1 MKQLF
6 SQEQARIA
14 MALTMLPEPIEA
26 IADRLDLLP
35 EELSV
40 RLDEMS
46 NNGLI
51 FKTLIQA
58 ILQSPTQIAASAA
71 ASVLNAA
78 IWTPFLL
85 KKVLRKSI

>member
-1 MKQLF
+1 MSDVFRKLAHHLDRLPGGFPATRTGVEIRILKQLF

-51 FKTLIQA
+51 FK
-58 ILQSPTQIAASAA
+58 
-71 ASVLNAA
+71 
-78 IWTPFLL
+78 
-85 KKVLRKSI
+85 